1 MAGKGMAFAGSFFPL
16 FLFYDLLMMAGGKK
30 KKSSFHEKKKEKS
43 AWRLTVVCAWSES
56 EIVMTNFLEFSIEF
70 L

>member
-43 AWRLTVVCAWSES
+43 A
-56 EIVMTNFLEFSIEF
+56 
-70 L
+70 

>member
-30 KKSSFHEKKKEKS
+30 KKAAFMKKRKKKVHED
-43 AWRLTVVCAWSES
+43 L
-56 EIVMTNFLEFSIEF
+56 L
-70 L
+70 